1 MYELAVF
8 PWLLAFGADTVF
20 WGILGAH
27 LEAALVVTDAVQCP
41 RGLLAGL
48 GDVRV

>member
-1 MYELAVF
+1 MS
-8 PWLLAFGADTVF
+8 PRLLAFGADTVF
-20 WGILGAH
+20 GILGAY
-27 LEAALVVTDAVQCP
+27 LEAALVVADAVQCP